1 MPKSWKSIGLRKV
14 TISNTEYYEVYSGNN
29 VGDIFSNWRD
39 TQQYKE
45 KLFTQLT
52 KI

>member
-1 MPKSWKSIGLRKV
+1 MPKSWRWIGLRTI
-14 TISNTEYYEVYSGNN
+14 TISNTEYYEVYHGNY

-39 TQQYKE
+39 IQHYKE